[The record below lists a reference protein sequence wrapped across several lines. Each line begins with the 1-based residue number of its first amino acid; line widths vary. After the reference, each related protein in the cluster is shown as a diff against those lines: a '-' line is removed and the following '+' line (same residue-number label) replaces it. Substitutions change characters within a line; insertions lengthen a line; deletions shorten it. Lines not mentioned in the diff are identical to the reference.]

1 MLHPQIENTPKP
13 PRPTPFSLHTAETR
27 ARRLYEYERR
37 KWEERASSLIT
48 ESNLKTFAYQ
58 RWSMSTAKWYAFKVS
73 GVGGES
79 PLYNSNRDRAVK
91 PILTCYENALLS
103 VPDAACNATKE
114 CGPGVNVGTY
124 RFVAREYAYSDFDT
138 RLAQFHLHDRR
149 LWLVAFYV
157 SNIAAIPFQ
166 TDGKFRLTQGTV
178 VEEITCDEQLMC
190 LGVLPRP
197 EPAVVTDTG
206 ALAGHGSVGLPFKD
220 EPVTAKMAVPQ
231 WFAAG
236 APKPRKAA
244 KRKVAKHK
252 TAKRKAKVRA
262 KK

>member
-1 MLHPQIENTPKP
+1 MLHPQIENKP
-13 PRPTPFSLHTAETR
+13 TRPTPFSLHTAETR

-48 ESNLKTFAYQ
+48 DGNLKTFAYQ
-58 RWSMSTAKWYAFKVS
+58 RWSMATAKWYAFKVS

-124 RFVAREYAYSDFDT
+124 KFVAREYAYSDFDT
-138 RLAQFHLHDRR
+138 RLAQFHMHDRR
-149 LWLVAFYV
+149 LWLVTFYTAG
-157 SNIAAIPFQ
+157 IAAIPFQ

-206 ALAGHGSVGLPFKD
+206 ALAGHGSVGLPS
-220 EPVTAKMAVPQ
+220 VPQ

-236 APKPRKAA
+236 APKPRKRKAA
-244 KRKVAKHK
+244 TRKVAKHK

>member
-1 MLHPQIENTPKP
+1 MLHPQIGNKP

-27 ARRLYEYERR
+27 ARRLSDYERR
-37 KWEERASSLIT
+37 VWEDRKSGLIT
-48 ESNLKTFAYQ
+48 DDNLKTFAYV
-58 RWSMSTAKWYAFKVS
+58 RESMLSAKSYAFKVS
-73 GVGGES
+73 GANGES
-79 PLYNSNRDRAVK
+79 PLFNISRDRTVK

-124 RFVAREYAYSDFDT
+124 SFVAREYAYWEFDT
-138 RLAQFHLHDRR
+138 RLVQFHMHDRR
-149 LWLVAFYV
+149 LWLVAFYTNNV
-157 SNIAAIPFQ
+157 AAIPFR
-166 TDGKFRLTQGTV
+166 TDGKFRLTQGVV

-190 LGVLPRP
+190 LGVLARP

-206 ALAGHGSVGLPFKD
+206 ALAGHGVATIKMPMPAIPPSAAVGLPFK
-220 EPVTAKMAVPQ
+220 VAT
-231 WFAAG
+231 
-236 APKPRKAA
+236 
-244 KRKVAKHK
+244 RKVAKHK